1 MLQYNNKFIHM
12 KNLIL
17 LSLFLCVTQV
27 VSAQRHQGKN
37 NEIESYKVA
46 YLTNKLEL
54 SPDEAKVFWP
64 IYNNWQKE
72 QADLRAE
79 RIQKMISFKK
89 IDEIDELS
97 DNQVEALLANELN
110 FKQKALNIE
119 RKYYLQLKSGLPI
132 KVVGRYYRAQESFKK
147 ELLNKYRESKRK
159 N

>member
-1 MLQYNNKFIHM
+1 M

-17 LSLFLCVTQV
+17 LSLFLGMMQLAY
-27 VSAQRHQGKN
+27 AQPHQGKN

-54 SPDEAKVFWP
+54 SADEARVFWP
-64 IYNNWQKE
+64 IYNNWQRE
-72 QADLRAE
+72 QAELRAE

-89 IDEIDELS
+89 MDEIDELS
-97 DNQVEALLANELN
+97 DSQVEALLANELN

-119 RKYYLQLKSGLPI
+119 RKYYFQLKSSLPI
-132 KVVGRYYRAQESFKK
+132 KIIGKYYRAQESFKK
-147 ELLNKYRESKRK
+147 ELLNKYREGRRR